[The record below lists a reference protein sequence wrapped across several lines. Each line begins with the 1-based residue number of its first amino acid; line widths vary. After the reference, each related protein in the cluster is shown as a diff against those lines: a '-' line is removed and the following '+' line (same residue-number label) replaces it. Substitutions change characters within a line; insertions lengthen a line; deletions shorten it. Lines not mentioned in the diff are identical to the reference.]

1 MKRITLYI
9 RLICLLS
16 MVTVTAF
23 AAPEASF
30 KKLYKTYTLNKDG
43 SMVERVYKEL
53 DIYTHAAMNG
63 KYGESF
69 IVYNPEFQK
78 LKINESYTL
87 QKDGNKVV
95 TPENAFV
102 EALPSCAANAPA
114 YNHLKEMVVVHTGLE
129 LGAKIVLDYTVETE
143 AEMCGELDIFSMI
156 KELSPIEDFRLT
168 ISVPESKKLNCELL
182 NLSAKPSVSVANGMK
197 TVSYS
202 IKNIAPRPYSYP
214 VYNSTVGVVQQVAS
228 GMMPAFTASTYE
240 NVKAAADVLNKQFK
254 VGDSKVIEDKIAE
267 FKKECG
273 GDKDKLRKAISK
285 FMTYLYGAKGLSGVS
300 LPEAGYRLRPAS
312 EVLLSMYGTRAEI
325 ANLDNVLHKASGLDA
340 NIKMCFVKA
349 SDMNCV
355 GLSGIVSVVSDSE
368 MNSANKCYAYV
379 QQFMAV
385 TDLKGDKSSLRND
398 KSESQTK
405 EVKTIEVNDKNSKSL
420 AGGYVVVSIPSQSV
434 GSALYSYSENTSISE
449 NIILPCKVSCVK
461 QYNVKVPDGKTW
473 IKKQNVKVSNEV
485 GEFIVEYKQENGEVK
500 AIYTL
505 NVNEQLIT
513 VKNYKQFYS
522 LMSEC
527 KAPNNC
533 AILFK

>member
-1 MKRITLYI
+1 
-9 RLICLLS
+9 
-16 MVTVTAF
+16 
-23 AAPEASF
+23 
-30 KKLYKTYTLNKDG
+30 
-43 SMVERVYKEL
+43 
-53 DIYTHAAMNG
+53 
-63 KYGESF
+63 
-69 IVYNPEFQK
+69 
-78 LKINESYTL
+78 
-87 QKDGNKVV
+87 
-95 TPENAFV
+95 
-102 EALPSCAANAPA
+102 
-114 YNHLKEMVVVHTGLE
+114 
-129 LGAKIVLDYTVETE
+129 
-143 AEMCGELDIFSMI
+143 
-156 KELSPIEDFRLT
+156 
-168 ISVPESKKLNCELL
+168 
-182 NLSAKPSVSVANGMK
+182 
-197 TVSYS
+197 
-202 IKNIAPRPYSYP
+202 
-214 VYNSTVGVVQQVAS
+214 
-228 GMMPAFTASTYE
+228 MPAFTASTYE
-240 NVKAAADVLNKQFK
+240 NVKAAADVLSKQFK

-273 GDKDKLRKAISK
+273 GDKDKLRKAINK

-325 ANLDNVLHKASGLDA
+325 ANLDNVLHKAAGFDA

-355 GLSGIVSVVSDSE
+355 CLSGIVSVVSDSE
-368 MNSANKCYAYV
+368 MNSANKCYADV

-385 TDLKGDKSSLRND
+385 TDLNGNKSSLRND

-461 QYNVKVPDGKTW
+461 QYNVNVPDGKTW